1 MSVAFARGYTPLQ
14 VNLSLLVCIGLLA
27 AAASGQ
33 PSTQAGAPARN
44 KTINPSTYLW
54 YASPAT
60 KWDEALPVG
69 NGRLGAMVFG
79 TVAEERIQLNEDT
92 YWSGGPYS
100 TVVPGG
106 HKFLAEIQRLVFA
119 DKNFEAHDLFGRKL
133 MGYPVEQQKY
143 QSFANL
149 HLFMAH
155 GSQAADYRRA
165 LDLETGISSVTY
177 TVDGVQY
184 TREIFASAPDQA
196 IVVRLTASRPGALNL
211 TANLRGVRNQTH
223 SNYGTDYFQM
233 DPVGSDGLAVTG
245 KSADYLGIAGK
256 LRYEGRIRASVEGGT
271 VKTRGVEMAIESAD
285 AVTLV
290 FVAATNFVNYKD
302 VSADPHQ
309 RVEDALRKLA
319 GKSYEALRTA
329 AVNDYKRLFDRAILK
344 LPATENSYLS
354 TSERKEKTQ
363 TEPDPSLGALV
374 YNFGRY
380 VLISSS
386 RPGTQPANL
395 QGVWNDDMNPWW
407 DSKYTTNINTE
418 MNYWAAD
425 SANLS
430 ELTEPLFQLIRE
442 VSDQGAQ
449 VAKEHYGARGWVFHQ
464 NTDLW
469 RVAAPMD
476 GPSWGTF
483 TVGGAWL
490 CTHLWEHYQHTRDKE
505 FLRKNLPLIEGSI
518 QFFLD
523 FLVKHPNGKW
533 LVTNPS
539 TSPENFPNGGG
550 NKPFF
555 DQVTGAILQG
565 TQICAGSSIDMQI
578 LYDLFGYY
586 LQATKELG
594 VQTPMVDK
602 VAEVRAQLVPPQIGS
617 SGALQEWA
625 DDWTSLEKNH
635 RHFSHLYG
643 LYPGRALWDQR
654 TPELIESIKKVLEER
669 GDGGVGWSR
678 SWKMALWARLGD
690 GNRANKIFKGY
701 LKEQSCAQ
709 LFALCGRAMQ
719 VDGTLGATAAISEML
734 VQSHEGFIRLLH
746 ALPDEWKSG
755 EFKGVVTRGGFEL
768 DFAWAEGKITTLKV
782 LSKAGETCRIRVGES
797 VAVTHQ
803 GKAVETR
810 ELGDSVEEF
819 ATTKG
824 STYFVQPR

>member
-1 MSVAFARGYTPLQ
+1 MD
-14 VNLSLLVCIGLLA
+14 
-27 AAASGQ
+27 
-33 PSTQAGAPARN
+33 PSTNLWFSAPA
-44 KTINPSTYLW
+44 
-54 YASPAT
+54 A

-92 YWSGGPYS
+92 YWTGGPYS

-106 HKFLAEIQRLVFA
+106 AKFLPEIQRLVFA

-143 QSFANL
+143 QSLANL
-149 HLFMAH
+149 HLFMSH
-155 GSQAADYRRA
+155 GNQATDYRRA
-165 LDLETGISSVTY
+165 LDLETATTTVEY
-177 TVDGVQY
+177 TVDGVRY
-184 TREIFASAPDQA
+184 RREVFASAPDQA
-196 IVVRLTASRPGALNL
+196 IVVRLTATRPGALSL
-211 TANLRGVRNQTH
+211 TANLRGVRNQAH

-233 DPVGSDGLAVTG
+233 DPVGTDGLAVVG
-245 KSADYLGIAGK
+245 KSADYLGIPGK
-256 LRYEGRIRASVEGGT
+256 LRYEGRIKASAEGGSI
-271 VKTRGVEMAIESAD
+271 KTRGVDLVIENAD

-290 FVAATNFVNYKD
+290 FVAATNFVSYKD
-302 VSADPHQ
+302 VSADPHK
-309 RVEDALRKLA
+309 RVE
-319 GKSYEALRTA
+319 EALRNIDGKSFQTLQAA
-329 AVNDYKRLFDRAILK
+329 AVQDYKRLFDRAILR
-344 LPATENSYLS
+344 LPANENSMLS
-354 TSERKEKTQ
+354 TNERKEKTQ
-363 TEPDPSLGALV
+363 TQPDPSLAALV

-395 QGVWNDDMNPWW
+395 QGIWNDDMSPWW

-418 MNYWAAD
+418 MNYWPAE
-425 SANLS
+425 SGNLS
-430 ELTEPLFQLIRE
+430 ELTEPLFRLIRE

-490 CTHLWEHYQHTRDKE
+490 STHLWEHYEYTKDKA
-505 FLRKNLPLIEGSI
+505 FLKASLPLIEGCI

-578 LYDLFGYY
+578 LHDLFGYY
-586 LQATKELG
+586 LQAAEELG
-594 VQTPMVDK
+594 FKTPMVAK
-602 VAEVRAQLVPPQIGS
+602 VAEARAQLVPPQIGS
-617 SGALQEWA
+617 SGALQEWTE
-625 DDWTSLEKNH
+625 DWTSLEKNH

-643 LYPGRALWDQR
+643 LYPGRVLWDKR
-654 TPELIESIKKVLEER
+654 TPALIESYKKVLEER
-669 GDGGVGWSR
+669 GDGGTGWSR

-701 LKEQSCAQ
+701 MKEQSCAQ

-734 VQSHEGFIRLLH
+734 VQSHEGFIRLLP
-746 ALPDEWKSG
+746 ALPDEWASG
-755 EFKGVVTRGGFEL
+755 TFNGVCARGGFEL
-768 DFAWAEGKITTLKV
+768 DLTWSAGKVTEVEL
-782 LSKAGETCRIRVGES
+782 LSKAGEMCRINVGRPVKVVS
-797 VAVTHQ
+797 Q
-803 GKAVETR
+803 GK
-810 ELGDSVEEF
+810 SVEVKELPGGLIEF
-819 ATTKG
+819 ATARG
-824 STYFVQPR
+824 AVYALQPR